1 MIALTLVAALLA
13 VLLVGAVTFT
23 LVGLHRR
30 KRQRAAAPPK
40 NEPRAGL

>member
-23 LVGLHRR
+23 LVGLRRR
-30 KRQRAAAPPK
+30 KRQRASPPN
-40 NEPRAGL
+40 NEPRTGL

>member
-30 KRQRAAAPPK
+30 KQQRAGVPPK